1 MSAVPG
7 TCFNQRS
14 NSSIMNKPNLTGEQ
28 KEMIRQA
35 LIDAFTRSGMPSRNK
50 YATSIGITSSDFSN
64 IEHRKWVQNEKL
76 LSVEKWLR
84 LARTLRV
91 VFRTHQQWATAPT
104 ATYRTITEQLK
115 RCQEASITA
124 IFCDEAGLGKTH
136 AAREYAETHANA
148 FYVNGGSFPRKIR
161 FIRAL
166 AQAVGINPDH
176 ATTEEVFQDT
186 VYYLRALN
194 NPIII
199 IDEAGDLDQ
208 STYLLLKRL
217 FNDLEDH
224 CGLYMLGA
232 RGLKSRID
240 SGIRVRRNGFE
251 ELFSRFGSRYSSVM
265 PDGPKGREEFLREE
279 AKVIAMHNGLNNGE
293 ELNRILTD
301 VTDMRRVK
309 RQVLKLRTAA

>member
-1 MSAVPG
+1 
-7 TCFNQRS
+7 
-14 NSSIMNKPNLTGEQ
+14 MNKPNLTGEQ

-35 LIDAFTRSGMPSRNK
+35 LIDAYARSGMPSRNK

-91 VFRTHQQWATAPT
+91 VFRTHQQWVTAPT
-104 ATYRTITEQLK
+104 ATYRAITEQLK
-115 RCQEASITA
+115 RCQARSITG
-124 IFCDEAGLGKTH
+124 IFCDEAGIGKTH

-148 FYVNGGSFPRKIR
+148 FYVNGGSHPRKIR

-166 AQAVGINPDH
+166 AQAVGINPDQ

-186 VYYLRALN
+186 VYYLRALA

-217 FNDLEDH
+217 YNDLEDH
-224 CGLYMLGA
+224 CALYMLGA
-232 RGLKSRID
+232 RGLKRRID
-240 SGIRVRRNGFE
+240 GGIRVHRNGFE
-251 ELFSRFGSRYSSVM
+251 ELFSRFGSRYSSTL
-265 PDGPKGREEFLREE
+265 PEGPKAREEFMRSEIEVL
-279 AKVIAMHNGLNNGE
+279 ATHNGLEKGE
-293 ELNRILTD
+293 ALNSIISTATD
-301 VTDMRRVK
+301 LRRV
-309 RQVLKLRTAA
+309 RREVLKLRTAA